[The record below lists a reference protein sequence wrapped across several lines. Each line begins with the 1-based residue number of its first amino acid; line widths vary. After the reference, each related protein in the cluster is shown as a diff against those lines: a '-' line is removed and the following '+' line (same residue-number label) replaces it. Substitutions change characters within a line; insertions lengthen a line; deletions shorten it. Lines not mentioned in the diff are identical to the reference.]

1 VKYFIPDKNISLNIK
16 MPYAS
21 KMPKSKP
28 VAPLKEDP
36 LKVEVDTP
44 IQFNLPK
51 VVADDKK
58 VKPKQVF
65 ENYTE
70 PKPTAKKTSKKKK
83 KEAKK

>member
-1 VKYFIPDKNISLNIK
+1 

-28 VAPLKEDP
+28 IAPLNEDP
-36 LKVEVDTP
+36 LKVVVDAP

-70 PKPTAKKTSKKKK
+70 PKATGKKTSKKKSK

>member
-1 VKYFIPDKNISLNIK
+1 

-21 KMPKSKP
+21 KMPKSTSKAI
-28 VAPLKEDP
+28 APLKEDP
-36 LKVEVDTP
+36 LKVVVDAP

-70 PKPTAKKTSKKKK
+70 PVGSKATAKKTSKKKSK

>member
-1 VKYFIPDKNISLNIK
+1 

-28 VAPLKEDP
+28 VTPLKEDP

-70 PKPTAKKTSKKKK
+70 PKATAKKTSKKKK
-83 KEAKK
+83 EAKK

>member
-1 VKYFIPDKNISLNIK
+1 

-65 ENYTE
+65 ENYTAPE
-70 PKPTAKKTSKKKK
+70 GAKPTAKKTSKKKK